1 MMLVSRVVK
10 MNEQEVRNWII
21 RGWGNTY
28 IGYENNKI
36 AMGVMMDLDRIADA
50 VGLTDKDKEYA
61 IKLMAGDHFSY
72 DESELALMKFRE
84 NLSSEQNSTEMV
96 K

>member
-1 MMLVSRVVK
+1 MD
-10 MNEQEVRNWII
+10 EQEVKNWVI

-50 VGLTDKDKEYA
+50 VGLTDEDKEYA

-72 DESELALMKFRE
+72 AESELALTKFRE
-84 NLSSEQNSTEMV
+84 NLGSGEVS
-96 K
+96 